1 MFSHYTLWFFFI
13 LGKRL
18 CIGSL
23 DQVQSLTQLSLAD
36 CRLVPCLSL
45 VLLIYLQFRSSLD
58 SLVNFNQTCYWQKRK
73 FGQSGY
79 QFVQLNGLTVSQ
91 WPTRLKNEE
100 FLVVSVDTVIKYVL
114 TCSTLHWFCLG
125 KQF

>member
-1 MFSHYTLWFFFI
+1 MLCIFHRNYIKLVLVCKLYGKIRGKILILVTKRVEEIIFKPWQSTKYVFTLHSWISFI

-36 CRLVPCLSL
+36 CRLVPCPSL

-73 FGQSGY
+73 FG
-79 QFVQLNGLTVSQ
+79 
-91 WPTRLKNEE
+91 
-100 FLVVSVDTVIKYVL
+100 
-114 TCSTLHWFCLG
+114 
-125 KQF
+125 